1 MSRLSKL
8 SKENKLF
15 IPFIVCGD
23 PDLETTKEIVLSCVK
38 AGADAIEL
46 GIPFSDPMAEGPVIM
61 NAYDRAIKSGT
72 TTTKVIEMVSE
83 LRSQTDIPLVFMTYA
98 NVVYAYKSGI
108 EEFVKEAAAAGIDA
122 LILPDVSFE
131 EKAEFSDICDKYDV
145 DFISL
150 IAPSSG
156 DRIEMIAKEAKGFLY
171 CVSSPGVTGV
181 RKNIDTDIDSMIKRA
196 RSVSQITCAIGFGIS
211 TPEQAKDMAHKADGV
226 IVGSSIVSLCEE
238 HGKKAP
244 DKIFEYVSAMK
255 AVLN

>member
-23 PDLETTKEIVLSCVK
+23 PDIETTKEIVLSCVK
-38 AGADAIEL
+38 AGADVIEL

-61 NAYDRAIKSGT
+61 NAYDRAIKACT
-72 TTTKVIEMVSE
+72 TTTKVINMLSE
-83 LRSQTDIPLVFMTYA
+83 IRTQIDIPLVFMTYA

-108 EEFVKEAAAAGIDA
+108 EDFVKEAAAAGIDA

-150 IAPSSG
+150 IAPSSE
-156 DRIEMIAKEAKGFLY
+156 DRIEMIAREAKGFLY
-171 CVSSPGVTGV
+171 CVSSLGVTGV
-181 RKNIDTDIDSMIKRA
+181 RENIDTDIDSMIQRVRK
-196 RSVSQITCAIGFGIS
+196 VSQIPCAIGFGIS
-211 TPEQAKDMAHKADGV
+211 TPKQAKLMADKADGV
-226 IVGSSIVSLCEE
+226 IVGSGIVSLCEE
-238 HGKKAP
+238 YGKEAP
-244 DKIFEYVSAMK
+244 VKVFEYVRSMK
-255 AVLN
+255 EEL

>member
-23 PDLETTKEIVLSCVK
+23 PDIETTKEIVLSCVK
-38 AGADAIEL
+38 AGADVIEL

-61 NAYDRAIKSGT
+61 NAYDRAIKAGT
-72 TTTKVIEMVSE
+72 TTTKVINMLSE
-83 LRSQTDIPLVFMTYA
+83 IRTQIDIPLVFMTYA

-108 EEFVKEAAAAGIDA
+108 EDFVKEAAAAGIDA

-150 IAPSSG
+150 IAPSSE
-156 DRIEMIAKEAKGFLY
+156 DRIEMIAREAKGFLY
-171 CVSSPGVTGV
+171 CVSSLGVTGV
-181 RKNIDTDIDSMIKRA
+181 RENIDTDIDSMIQRVRK
-196 RSVSQITCAIGFGIS
+196 VSQIPCAIGFGIS
-211 TPEQAKDMAHKADGV
+211 TPKQAKLMADKADGV
-226 IVGSSIVSLCEE
+226 IVGSGIVSLCEE
-238 HGKKAP
+238 YGKEAP
-244 DKIFEYVSAMK
+244 VKVFEYVRSMK
-255 AVLN
+255 EEL

>member
-23 PDLETTKEIVLSCVK
+23 PDLETTKEVVLSCVK

-131 EKAEFSDICDKYDV
+131 EKAEFSDICDKYAV

-181 RKNIDTDIDSMIKRA
+181 RKNIDTDIDSMIKR
-196 RSVSQITCAIGFGIS
+196 IS
-211 TPEQAKDMAHKADGV
+211 TPEQAKDMAHKSDGV

-255 AVLN
+255 AALN